1 MKKTVIWLLA
11 VWSLG
16 GCATATERRSSAE
29 VPVQKGAPV
38 VYIHPLEAETYAH
51 ASVGVLP
58 FLLPESMD
66 PKMGRRIAAL
76 YQDALLGKAA
86 FPTVKVL
93 ATPYGDFN
101 EALAVGRSAATDLIL
116 AGKINYAVEGTEL
129 GGSRLD
135 VTVRLLN
142 VNTGKTVWHIGQ
154 AMDQPYDYPK
164 TDLLHRLSTAVGA
177 PPTKRPLG
185 APVLTNMLAQSAV
198 DMTDVMI
205 GSRYVRR

>member
-1 MKKTVIWLLA
+1 MKKIIVWLLA
-11 VWSLG
+11 VWLLI
-16 GCATATERRSSAE
+16 GCATVTERQSSAE
-29 VPVQKGAPV
+29 VKVNKGAPV

-66 PKMGRRIAAL
+66 PKMGQRIAAL

-86 FPTVKVL
+86 FPMVKVL

-101 EALAVGRSAATDLIL
+101 EAMAAGRLAETELVL

-142 VNTGKTVWHIGQ
+142 VNTGKTVWHISQ
-154 AMDQPYDYPK
+154 AMNQPYDYPK
-164 TDLLHRLSTAVGA
+164 TDLLHRLSAAMG
-177 PPTKRPLG
+177 PPPIKRPLG
-185 APVLTNMLAQSAV
+185 APVLVNMLAQAAV
-198 DMTDVMI
+198 DMTDVMV

>member
-1 MKKTVIWLLA
+1 MKTRIVWLLV
-11 VWSLG
+11 VWALS
-16 GCATATERRSSAE
+16 GCATATERHSSAE
-29 VPVQKGAPV
+29 VKVNKGAPV
-38 VYIHPLEAETYAH
+38 VYIHPLEAESYAH

-58 FLLPESMD
+58 FLLPEAMA
-66 PKMGRRIAAL
+66 PQMGQRIATL

-93 ATPYGDFN
+93 TTAYGDFN
-101 EALAVGRSAATDLIL
+101 EALAAGRLAGVELVL

-164 TDLLHRLSTAVGA
+164 TDLRHRLSAAMG
-177 PPTKRPLG
+177 PPPIKRPLG
-185 APVLTNMLAQSAV
+185 APVLANMLAQTAV
-198 DMTDVMI
+198 DMTDVLL
-205 GSRYVRR
+205 GARYVRR

>member
-1 MKKTVIWLLA
+1 
-11 VWSLG
+11 
-16 GCATATERRSSAE
+16 
-29 VPVQKGAPV
+29 
-38 VYIHPLEAETYAH
+38 
-51 ASVGVLP
+51 
-58 FLLPESMD
+58 
-66 PKMGRRIAAL
+66 MGQRIAAL

-93 ATPYGDFN
+93 TTPYGNFN
-101 EALAVGRSAATDLIL
+101 EAMAAGRSAATDLVL

-142 VNTGKTVWHIGQ
+142 VNTGQTVWHIGQ

-164 TDLLHRLSTAVGA
+164 TDLLHRLSSSLG
-177 PPTKRPLG
+177 PPPIKRPLG

-198 DMTDVMI
+198 DMTDVLL